1 MVHYKRYTA
10 FFTFFYFY
18 YYFILQSI
26 QIFFRITTHIWF
38 EKSDYIRF
46 VSKSKMKTILFVV
59 LNLLIQGTKAVDFLE
74 CDAGSFIVTSAGS
87 FCKPC
92 AIDTYQ
98 NSGDQSSCKTCTN
111 CNLLGQGYLCT
122 VEGAIASCANCPTG
136 QYNDIINHKQPCK
149 DCTTTCGRGKQQ
161 ECIAVSGDSCI
172 DCDAGMFQEE
182 FGHTQADCKNCPNGK
197 TNAPNFRSCINTC
210 VPGKYKDSNTCK
222 NCPSGRYSV
231 FNDVSACEECKAG
244 TYYIDAQTICPSCP
258 TGQYQQQADQSNA
271 ACKTCGKGKV
281 AADGRGIGGCKN
293 CNAGTYQD
301 QNPATIFSLS
311 GQFTGNKGDCN
322 ECESPAIFDAI
333 NKPCTGCSSGKY
345 TTSTNACINCQIG
358 RYQDQVGQSFC
369 KLCNPGGSGLADGYQ
384 DQLGQTSCNT
394 CTPACLPGD
403 TLARPCEANHDL
415 ECIGCETGKYRGSG
429 DSCLFCAAGKGMDW
443 SNPTTFCTDCD
454 AGTYQPSSEKL
465 SAVCISCLPGLTG
478 EPGRSTQCVTK
489 KQCSDDASIT
499 CADKFNSRFCGTEAE
514 PCNALFCCRQ
524 PCPVNTAATSE
535 PPYQCLCNTPGETT
549 PELCDIGEFCTTRT
563 SATIRTSA
571 FCSKSSHIDID
582 FPHSPDC
589 KPLKLLASGEWVAD
603 TAATSTCQCWQGEV
617 APFQIGYDKTSVKCT
632 TNICTTQC
640 VDATHCN
647 SKYGH
652 CVDPDYCS
660 SFNGVAELDIQTG
673 CRCQF
678 PSTYLSSSTIYD
690 GALQLNL
697 RYRTTVSS
705 PYSCQS
711 GQKYCRAKLADS
723 EKCSDI
729 AITNCKNKVGLFK
742 NELPDEDGGKYCG
755 CGISGLCTEE
765 EPYCV
770 GAISLCSAAPG
781 TPCNNIYGNHIN
793 PEPCACSA
801 LDSFGA
807 AIGIP
812 DPCGANMY
820 CDTGVCSEA
829 KCPTTGLC
837 TNNHIETTEGTFH
850 FEGYI
855 PNAKCITE
863 ECDENSDI
871 LSCCERCHEWNE
883 AAGRCGTSCPEFFD
897 CKLIPSMTGFVR
909 PPGNYRYETAGLVSW
924 EIERFNTGKFDDV
937 CVDGCSETNV
947 ANVETC
953 CLAVDTCAEHHQN
966 NLCVNTDNFA
976 DPSEVGSWDGSKQ
989 CEGHI
994 CRPEECCDFISC
1006 TCENGTPAFPPQCVN
1021 NTNVC
1026 QEVCDEGYFK
1036 INATHCFLGSVCAA
1050 DEYMY
1055 QIPNLVFDT
1064 RCKLLNVCIDDVE
1077 YISANETDAT
1087 VNGTGT
1093 NKICSP
1099 ITLCDYDSQF
1109 QEQNY
1114 TLYTDRVCTNV
1125 TVCNTSTHFELTPA
1139 TETTN
1144 RVCTELSPPCNYSA
1158 GEYIAQANNLT
1169 HDRICLSIDF
1179 ADCAI
1184 SEYMFQNYSETQNR
1198 ICEPLKVCRTIT
1210 NPTGATAAAA
1220 AAAAAPVCADD
1231 PSWWDLLYGSGTSS
1245 CNGGEAGGVVAN
1257 PSWCSLSNSAYTE
1270 EVLRACPVA
1279 CGVCEPDDP
1288 SKTTDSDN
1296 DGTADDADAFPNDA
1310 TEWADS
1316 DGDGVGDNADTDD
1329 DGDGVLDNA
1338 DAFPLDPSEN
1348 TDSDN
1353 DGAGDNIDTDDDGDG
1368 VLDTE
1373 NAFPLDP
1380 SESVDSDGDGV
1391 GDNADLYPD
1400 DPNNFDHFDDNPV
1413 IPVQPAIEL
1422 PNFQYIDVGFTG
1434 QNVVACDGDA
1444 DFIRVTW
1451 NGYHNII
1458 ETETASCSSTELR
1471 EIEDFGGN
1479 GHIDTYSNMFA
1490 QPGQTRHFKCSLHCG
1505 DGKTFSVSCPS
1516 STLASR
1522 HNLQSTLAT
1531 EYISVNETIDSDRS
1545 CSNLTECDFTQQYI
1559 RILAT
1564 DYTNR
1569 KCSALRECSGFE
1581 FISVNETTT
1590 SNRVC
1595 TPLSKCPVTEYAAPQ
1610 NTTYFDR
1617 VCSTCEADGL
1627 TADGATCLGCMT
1639 KGNCKYDQS
1648 ALVQDDASCFSE
1660 QCTTY
1665 TLNNMTFTNDSGTYD
1680 MNEIVL
1686 INDNWVRFDVIG
1698 GVEPDITVTGD
1709 VEKVYN
1715 DLNELVYLYF
1725 QVPVTVEDFDAK
1737 LNDTNFLLRQN
1748 CVVTILL
1755 EDKCVSDPLVDLCDS
1770 NYTRPGQQ
1778 AIWWEIQYPP
1788 LEGGEA
1794 CPGNGDPID
1803 PYYIDCVNSDCERD
1817 CNETCASIW
1826 SDCLTVTGENVTCG
1840 EEGNRTKNC
1849 IVHSTPQNGGK
1860 ECTPNLTESCV
1871 GAIQTPYC
1879 DCDGHILDSCAEC
1892 NGGSILAVPR
1902 HSSGCCP
1909 IGTVQDVCGICNGTG
1924 ICPNLKQQEIMERQV
1939 SHDKS
1944 VFEKYG
1950 LIVIVTLSVL
1960 VCFAGLFFLC
1970 CSADGWCNTQ
1980 YEYEDIWVRRI
1991 QQWNADPKNR
2001 DKMKVTAK
2009 EINEYKEYFLNK
2021 K

>member
-1 MVHYKRYTA
+1 
-10 FFTFFYFY
+10 
-18 YYFILQSI
+18 
-26 QIFFRITTHIWF
+26 
-38 EKSDYIRF
+38 
-46 VSKSKMKTILFVV
+46 MKTIVFLV
-59 LNLLIQGTKAVDFLE
+59 LNLLIHGTKAE
-74 CDAGSFIVTSAGS
+74 CEAGYFIDAPDANE
-87 FCKPC
+87 CKLC
-92 AIDTYQ
+92 EENTYQ
-98 NSGDQSSCKTCTN
+98 NTPEQSSCKTCTN
-111 CNLLGQGYLCT
+111 CNSLGKEYLCNE
-122 VEGAIASCANCPTG
+122 EGAKANCANCPTG
-136 QYNDIINHKQPCK
+136 QYNDITNHKQSCK
-149 DCTTTCGRGKQQ
+149 ECTTTCGKGKQQ
-161 ECIAVSGDSCI
+161 ECLATSGDSCVN
-172 DCDAGMFQEE
+172 CDAGMFQDES
-182 FGHTQADCKNCPNGK
+182 GHTQAICKDCPVGHYQEETEAAYSCKTCGAGQYTVSAAVVCKECETGQYQELSAAAAYSCKNCPNGK

-210 VPGKYKDSNTCK
+210 VPGKYKDINTCK
-222 NCPSGRYSV
+222 NCPSGRYSI
-231 FNDVSACEECKAG
+231 FNDVIECDECTAG
-244 TYYIDAQTICPSCP
+244 TYYIDAENICPSCP
-258 TGQYQQQADQSNA
+258 LGQYQTEADQSNT
-271 ACKTCGKGKV
+271 ACQTCGKGKV
-281 AADGRGIGGCKN
+281 AADARGIGGCKN
-293 CNAGTYQD
+293 CIDGKYQD

-311 GQFTGNKGDCN
+311 GQFTGDFG
-322 ECESPAIFDAI
+322 ECRECVFPALYVDID
-333 NKPCTGCSSGKY
+333 KPCRGCSSGKY
-345 TTSTNACINCQIG
+345 TTSTNGCINCQIG

-369 KLCNPGGSGLADGYQ
+369 KLCDPGGSGLADGYQ
-384 DQLGQTSCNT
+384 DQLGQTSCKP
-394 CTPACLPGD
+394 CTSACLSGD
-403 TLARPCEANHDL
+403 TMARPCAANHDL
-415 ECIGCETGKYRGSG
+415 QCIGCETGKYRGSG
-429 DSCLFCAAGKGMDW
+429 DSCLFCAAGKGADW
-443 SNPTTFCTDCD
+443 STPPTSCTECI

-478 EPGRSTQCVTK
+478 ESGRSSQCVTQK
-489 KQCSDDASIT
+489 TCSDEVSIT
-499 CADKFNSRFCGTEAE
+499 CDDKFDLRFCGTDTE
-514 PCNALFCCRQ
+514 PCNAMFCCRQ
-524 PCPVNTAATSE
+524 PCLVNTAATSE
-535 PPYQCLCNTPGETT
+535 TPYQCRCNSPAETT

-563 SATIRTSA
+563 STTIRTSA
-571 FCSKSSHIDID
+571 FCSKSSHSDIG

-589 KPLKLLASGEWVAD
+589 KPRKLLASGEWVAD
-603 TAATSTCQCWQGEV
+603 TEATSMCQCWQGEV
-617 APFQIGYDKTSVKCT
+617 APFEIGYDQTSVKCT
-632 TNICTTQC
+632 TNTCTTQC
-640 VDATHCN
+640 DDATYCN

-652 CVDPDYCS
+652 CVVPDYCS
-660 SFNGVAELDIQTG
+660 SFNGVAELDIKTG

-690 GALQLNL
+690 GTLQYSL
-697 RYRTTVSS
+697 RYRTTVSA
-705 PYSCQS
+705 PYSCKS

-729 AITNCKNKVGLFK
+729 AIKNCKNKVGLFK
-742 NELPDEDGGKYCG
+742 NELPDEDEGKYCG
-755 CGISGLCTEE
+755 CGISGLCTEDA
-765 EPYCV
+765 PYCV
-770 GAISLCSAAPG
+770 AAISLCSAAPG
-781 TPCNNIYGNHIN
+781 TPCNNIYGIYIN

-807 AIGIP
+807 AIDNP
-812 DPCGANMY
+812 NPCGANMY
-820 CDTGVCSEA
+820 CDTGECSEA

-837 TNNHIETTEGTFH
+837 TNNHIETTEGTFY
-850 FEGYI
+850 FEGYRS
-855 PNAKCITE
+855 NAKCITE

-883 AAGRCGTSCPEFFD
+883 AAGRCGTPCPEFFD
-897 CKLIPSMTGFVR
+897 CKRISSMTGFVR

-937 CVDGCSETNV
+937 CVDECSETNV

-1006 TCENGTPAFPPQCVN
+1006 TCENGTAAFPPQCIN

-1026 QEVCDEGYFK
+1026 QETCDIDYFK
-1036 INATHCFLGSVCAA
+1036 INATHCFPGTICAV
-1050 DEYMY
+1050 DEYVY

-1064 RCKLLNVCIDDVE
+1064 RCKLRTVCNSTE
-1077 YISANETDAT
+1077 YIVADAVDAT
-1087 VNGTGT
+1087 TTNTGNDTICDILT
-1093 NKICSP
+1093 N
-1099 ITLCDYDSQF
+1099 CDYTTQF
-1109 QEQNY
+1109 LEQDY
-1114 TLYTDRVCTNV
+1114 TLYIDRVCTNV

-1139 TETTN
+1139 TETSDQ
-1144 RVCTELSPPCNYSA
+1144 VCTELSPPCDYSV

-1169 HDRICLSIDF
+1169 HDRICLSIDL

-1198 ICEPLKVCRTIT
+1198 RCEPLTVCNTVT
-1210 NPTGATAAAA
+1210 TPTSVAVTPV
-1220 AAAAAPVCADD
+1220 APVA
-1231 PSWWDLLYGSGTSS
+1231 PAPVIPVILL
-1245 CNGGEAGGVVAN
+1245 
-1257 PSWCSLSNSAYTE
+1257 
-1270 EVLRACPVA
+1270 
-1279 CGVCEPDDP
+1279 PDV
-1288 SKTTDSDN
+1288 T
-1296 DGTADDADAFPNDA
+1296 
-1310 TEWADS
+1310 
-1316 DGDGVGDNADTDD
+1316 
-1329 DGDGVLDNA
+1329 
-1338 DAFPLDPSEN
+1338 
-1348 TDSDN
+1348 
-1353 DGAGDNIDTDDDGDG
+1353 
-1368 VLDTE
+1368 
-1373 NAFPLDP
+1373 
-1380 SESVDSDGDGV
+1380 
-1391 GDNADLYPD
+1391 
-1400 DPNNFDHFDDNPV
+1400 V
-1413 IPVQPAIEL
+1413 IPVQPVAPIEL
-1422 PNFQYIDVGFTG
+1422 QDFQYIDVGLTG
-1434 QNVVACDGDA
+1434 QNVMTCDGNA
-1444 DFIRVTW
+1444 DYIRVTW
-1451 NGYHNII
+1451 NNNCMLVI
-1458 ETETASCSSTELR
+1458 ETETASCSSTELQA
-1471 EIEDFGGN
+1471 IEGYYSN
-1479 GHIDTYSNMFA
+1479 GSVATYSTYNI
-1490 QPGQTRHFKCSLHCG
+1490 CSLYCSSIEGCHIGYCSNG
-1505 DGKTFSVSCPS
+1505 VTFSVSCLS
-1516 STLASR
+1516 STLSSR
-1522 HNLQSTLAT
+1522 HHLQNTLAT

-1545 CSNLTECDFTQQYI
+1545 CSTLTECDFTQQYI

-1564 DYTNR
+1564 DYTDR

-1639 KGNCKYDQS
+1639 EGNCKYDQS

-1680 MNEIVL
+1680 MKEIVL
-1686 INDNWVRFDVIG
+1686 INDDWMRFDVIG
-1698 GVEPDITVTGD
+1698 GVEPDITITGD

-1725 QVPVTVEDFDAK
+1725 QVPVTVEDFNAT
-1737 LNDTNFLLRQN
+1737 LNDTNFILRQN

-1770 NYTRPGQQ
+1770 DYTRSGQQ

-1817 CNETCASIW
+1817 CNETCAIW

-1840 EEGNRTKNC
+1840 EEGNRIQNC

-1860 ECTPNLTESCV
+1860 ECTPTSYESCV

-1960 VCFAGLFFLC
+1960 VCFAGLLFLC
-1970 CSADGWCNTQ
+1970 CYGWCNTQ
-1980 YEYEDIWVRRI
+1980 YEYEDRWYALIK
-1991 QQWNADPKNR
+1991 QWDDPKTNR
-2001 DKMKVTAK
+2001 DKMNVNAK
-2009 EINEYKEYFLNK
+2009 EINEYKEYFRNK
-2021 K
+2021 NETYQISYKVGEETTLLQKDRSLLFL

>member
-1 MVHYKRYTA
+1 
-10 FFTFFYFY
+10 
-18 YYFILQSI
+18 
-26 QIFFRITTHIWF
+26 
-38 EKSDYIRF
+38 
-46 VSKSKMKTILFVV
+46 MKTILILV
-59 LNLLIQGTKAVDFLE
+59 LNLLIQGTKAE
-74 CDAGSFIVTSAGS
+74 CDAGSFIDATDNDE
-87 FCKPC
+87 CKLC
-92 AIDTYQ
+92 AIGTYQ
-98 NSGDQSSCKTCTN
+98 NSIDQSSCKDCTN
-111 CNLLGQGYLCT
+111 CNSLGKAYQCT

-136 QYNDIINHKQPCK
+136 FYNDVVNHQQICK
-149 DCTTTCGRGKQQ
+149 ECTTTCAKGKQQ
-161 ECIAVSGDSCI
+161 ECIATAGDLCI
-172 DCDAGMFQEE
+172 DCDSGMYQDEA
-182 FGHTQADCKNCPNGK
+182 GHTQTDCKNCANGQ

-222 NCPSGRYSV
+222 DCPSGRYSII
-231 FNDVSACEECKAG
+231 NDVLACEECGAG
-244 TYYIDAQTICPSCP
+244 TLYINAETFCPSCP
-258 TGQYQQQADQSNA
+258 TGQYQQQADQSNT

-281 AADGRGIGGCKN
+281 AADGRGIGGCKS
-293 CNAGTYQD
+293 CIAGKYQD
-301 QNPATIFSLS
+301 LNQATIFSLS
-311 GQFTGNKGDCN
+311 GQFTGGKG
-322 ECESPAIFDAI
+322 ECLECVSPALFDAI

-345 TTSTNACINCQIG
+345 TTSTNACVNCQIG
-358 RYQDQVGQSFC
+358 RYQNQVGQSYC
-369 KLCNPGGSGLADGYQ
+369 KLCDPGGSGLAAGYQ
-384 DQLGQTSCNT
+384 DQLGQTSCIA
-394 CTPACLPGD
+394 CTSACVLGD
-403 TLARPCEANHDL
+403 TLARPCEASHDL

-429 DSCLFCAAGKGMDW
+429 GSCLFCAAGKGMDW
-443 SNPTTFCTDCD
+443 SSPTTFCTACV

-478 EPGRSTQCVTK
+478 EPGRSSQCVTK
-489 KQCSDDASIT
+489 KKCSDDASIT

-514 PCNALFCCRQ
+514 PCNAMFCCRQ
-524 PCPVNTAATSE
+524 PCPVDTATTSE
-535 PPYQCLCNTPGETT
+535 TPYQCLCNTPAETT

-617 APFQIGYDKTSVKCT
+617 APFQIAYDKTSVKCT
-632 TNICTTQC
+632 TNTCSTQC

-673 CRCQF
+673 CRCQL
-678 PSTYLSSSTIYD
+678 PSTYLTSSSIYD
-690 GALQLNL
+690 EALL
-697 RYRTTVSS
+697 T

-909 PPGNYRYETAGLVSW
+909 PPGNYRYETAELVSW

-1006 TCENGTPAFPPQCVN
+1006 TCENGNAAFPPQCIN

-1026 QEVCDEGYFK
+1026 QETCDIDYFK
-1036 INATHCFLGSVCAA
+1036 INATHCFPGTICAV
-1050 DEYMY
+1050 DEYVY

-1064 RCKLLNVCIDDVE
+1064 RCKLRTECQSTE
-1077 YISANETDAT
+1077 YIVADAVDAT
-1087 VNGTGT
+1087 VNATGNDTICDILT
-1093 NKICSP
+1093 N
-1099 ITLCDYDSQF
+1099 CDYTTQF
-1109 QEQNY
+1109 LEQDY

-1125 TVCNTSTHFELTPA
+1125 TVCNTLTHFELTPA

-1144 RVCTELSPPCNYSA
+1144 RVCTELSAPCDFEA

-1169 HDRICLSIDF
+1169 HDRICLNIDF
-1179 ADCAI
+1179 ADCATT
-1184 SEYMFQNYSETQNR
+1184 EYMFQDYSETQNR
-1198 ICEPLKVCRTIT
+1198 ICEPLTVCNTVT
-1210 NPTGATAAAA
+1210 NPTGTTAAAPS
-1220 AAAAAPVCADD
+1220 AP
-1231 PSWWDLLYGSGTSS
+1231 P
-1245 CNGGEAGGVVAN
+1245 
-1257 PSWCSLSNSAYTE
+1257 
-1270 EVLRACPVA
+1270 PVTPPVTPA
-1279 CGVCEPDDP
+1279 VTPP
-1288 SKTTDSDN
+1288 VTPPDSDI
-1296 DGTADDADAFPNDA
+1296 DGVEYDDSTDYGLPN
-1310 TEWADS
+1310 EQI
-1316 DGDGVGDNADTDD
+1316 DGD
-1329 DGDGVLDNA
+1329 
-1338 DAFPLDPSEN
+1338 
-1348 TDSDN
+1348 
-1353 DGAGDNIDTDDDGDG
+1353 
-1368 VLDTE
+1368 
-1373 NAFPLDP
+1373 
-1380 SESVDSDGDGV
+1380 
-1391 GDNADLYPD
+1391 
-1400 DPNNFDHFDDNPV
+1400 NFDNFD
-1413 IPVQPAIEL
+1413 
-1422 PNFQYIDVGFTG
+1422 NF
-1434 QNVVACDGDA
+1434 DGESA
-1444 DFIRVTW
+1444 LANAV
-1451 NGYHNII
+1451 
-1458 ETETASCSSTELR
+1458 
-1471 EIEDFGGN
+1471 
-1479 GHIDTYSNMFA
+1479 
-1490 QPGQTRHFKCSLHCG
+1490 
-1505 DGKTFSVSCPS
+1505 
-1516 STLASR
+1516 STLA
-1522 HNLQSTLAT
+1522 TELAT

-1545 CSNLTECDFTQQYI
+1545 CSNLIECDFTQQYI

-1564 DYTNR
+1564 DYTDR

-1610 NTTYFDR
+1610 DTTYFDR

-1627 TADGATCLGCMT
+1627 TTDGATCLGCMT
-1639 KGNCKYDQS
+1639 EGNCKYDQS

-1665 TLNNMTFTNDSGTYD
+1665 TLNNINMTFTNDSGTYD

-1698 GVEPDITVTGD
+1698 GVEPNITITGD

-1725 QVPVTVEDFDAK
+1725 QVPVTVEDFNAT

-1778 AIWWEIQYPP
+1778 AIWWEIQYHP

-1803 PYYIDCVNSDCERD
+1803 PYYIDCANSDCERD

-1826 SDCLTVTGENVTCG
+1826 SDCLTVTGVNVTCG

-1860 ECTPNLTESCV
+1860 ECTPSLTESCV
-1871 GAIQTPYC
+1871 GAIPTPYC
-1879 DCDGHILDSCAEC
+1879 DCDGHILDSCVEC

-1924 ICPNLKQQEIMERQV
+1924 ICPNLKQREIMERQV

-1950 LIVIVTLSVL
+1950 LIVIVTLLVP
-1960 VCFAGLFFLC
+1960 VCFAGLLFLC
-1970 CSADGWCNTQ
+1970 YSGWCNTQ
-1980 YEYEDIWVRRI
+1980 YEYEDLWYARI
-1991 QQWNADPKNR
+1991 KQWDAPKTNR
-2001 DKMKVTAK
+2001 DEMKVTAK
-2009 EINEYKEYFLNK
+2009 EINEYKEYFRNK
-2021 K
+2021 NESYQIINKVGEETTLLQKDRLFY